1 LRKRIANAL
10 SKATAL
16 CNAPGRVNRAPGFSL
31 HKRPFVQA
39 SDLSD
44 DETFTRRFHHRFGY
58 FFESVDFENPLDLRQ
73 QTKIATGGA
82 VNDRDCFRF

>member
-1 LRKRIANAL
+1 
-10 SKATAL
+10 
-16 CNAPGRVNRAPGFSL
+16 
-31 HKRPFVQA
+31 VQA

-73 QTKIATGGA
+73 QTVQQTKIATGGA
-82 VNDRDCFRF
+82 DDDRDCFRF